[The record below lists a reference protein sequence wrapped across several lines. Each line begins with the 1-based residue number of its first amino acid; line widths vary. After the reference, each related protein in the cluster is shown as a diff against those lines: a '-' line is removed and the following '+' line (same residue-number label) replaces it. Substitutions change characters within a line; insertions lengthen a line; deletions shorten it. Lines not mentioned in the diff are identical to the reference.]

1 MSSYCIDVGNV
12 QERGG
17 GPARESL
24 ASSLGEGQ
32 GLDGQRGGGRGILRE
47 SVEGG
52 MSGCSESTSLSAIS
66 LCCGFARERA
76 DRKAAEAEVAY
87 WLLPREKPK
96 RRRVRWMSGSHG
108 RGYLQSGQLNWS
120 P

>member
-1 MSSYCIDVGNV
+1 MCSYCIDVGNV
-12 QERGG
+12 QERRD

-24 ASSLGEGQ
+24 ASSLGEGRE
-32 GLDGQRGGGRGILRE
+32 LDGRRGGGRGTIWE

-52 MSGCSESTSLSAIS
+52 MTGCSKSTSLSALS
-66 LCCGFARERA
+66 VCCGLAREKA

-87 WLLPREKPK
+87 WLLPPK
-96 RRRVRWMSGSHG
+96 NPRRRRVRWVSGSHG
-108 RGYLQSGQLNWS
+108 RGYLQSGQRNWS